1 MVRRASHEATAAS
14 SIAQTQEAALSPRLK
29 PGACAPQEKVNPPG
43 HKSPLLVLLEETL
56 SGLRCIIPS
65 HHEVRSR
72 PRLQVFEGILGCH
85 GDDLLDTPVC
95 LLATL
100 LLLLKQI
107 QSGEAK
113 FPNT

>member
-1 MVRRASHEATAAS
+1 MQV
-14 SIAQTQEAALSPRLK
+14 
-29 PGACAPQEKVNPPG
+29 VNPPG